1 LSRAGCFARHE
12 VRVAERAGQQ
22 RGALVPDEEVNGQ
35 VARVPP
41 AALDQVAAGRL
52 WDISSELTGVSYD
65 RLPWP
70 A

>member
-1 LSRAGCFARHE
+1 MFSFEFGRRLRSGGTGVASFA
-12 VRVAERAGQQ
+12 
-22 RGALVPDEEVNGQ
+22 
-35 VARVPP
+35 P

>member
-1 LSRAGCFARHE
+1 MRGQPAAGKI
-12 VRVAERAGQQ
+12 
-22 RGALVPDEEVNGQ
+22 
-35 VARVPP
+35 PP

-52 WDISSELTGVSYD
+52 WDISSGLTGVSYD